1 MKKDIS
7 LVLSGGA
14 ARGIAHIGAIKELK
28 NQGYNIVSIAGN
40 SMGAFVGAVYALNKL
55 DEFEEWICNLNK
67 KEALKLVDF
76 SFKKI
81 GFIKGKKIFKK
92 IKSFI
97 PDKNIEDLDIPYVA
111 VASDITK
118 MKEFVF
124 SEGSIY
130 DAVRASISIP
140 SIFVPT
146 IHKGSLLIDGGLVN
160 PIPLNRVIRQP
171 NDILVAVH
179 VNAENTEKETG
190 IIIASGDNFKKK
202 QKKNKHKINYFD
214 VFNQSST
221 LLTYSLSVMNI
232 EKYKPDILIKIP
244 RTSAGNF
251 DFLKASELV
260 EVGSVFAK
268 YYIDS
273 YLKQKN
279 IL

>member
-1 MKKDIS
+1 MTKDIS

-14 ARGIAHIGAIKELK
+14 ARGIAHIGAIKELEK
-28 NQGYNIVSIAGN
+28 QGFNIVSISGN
-40 SMGAFVGAVYALNKL
+40 SMGAFVGAMYALNKL

-76 SFKKI
+76 SLKKI
-81 GFIKGKKIFKK
+81 GFIKGKKIFEK

-111 VASDITK
+111 VASDITN

-140 SIFVPT
+140 SIFVPAK
-146 IHKGSLLIDGGLVN
+146 HKGSLLIDGGLVN

-179 VNAENTEKETG
+179 VNAENVENEK
-190 IIIASGDNFKKK
+190 IIIKNADIKFEKKK
-202 QKKNKHKINYFD
+202 IKQKISYFD

-251 DFLKASELV
+251 DFFKGYDLV
-260 EVGSVFAK
+260 KIGAVFAK
-268 YYIDS
+268 YYIENFNKKVKV
-273 YLKQKN
+273 Y
-279 IL
+279 

>member
-1 MKKDIS
+1 MEKNIS

-14 ARGIAHIGAIKELK
+14 ARGIAHIGVIKELEK
-28 NQGYNIVSIAGN
+28 QGYKIKSIAGN

-67 KEALKLVDF
+67 KEALQLVDF

-81 GFIKGKKIFKK
+81 GFIKGDKIFKK
-92 IKSFI
+92 IRSFI
-97 PDKNIEDLDIPYVA
+97 PDKNIEDLAIPYVA

-124 SEGSIY
+124 TKGSIY

-140 SIFVPT
+140 SIFVPA
-146 IHKGSLLIDGGLVN
+146 KQNGSLLIDGGLVN
-160 PIPLNRVIRQP
+160 PIPINRVIRQT
-171 NDILVAVH
+171 NDLLVAVH
-179 VNAENTEKETG
+179 VNAEIDEHELN
-190 IIIASGDNFKKK
+190 IIINSNDSFKTNV
-202 QKKNKHKINYFD
+202 KKNNDKISYFN
-214 VFNQSST
+214 VFNRSST

-251 DFLKASELV
+251 DFFKASKLV
-260 EVGSVFAK
+260 EIGEVFAR
-268 YYIDS
+268 YYLSS
-273 YLKQKN
+273 YFVKSY
-279 IL
+279 